1 MVLIRSVTEE
11 KRYRSFVYLNDL
23 KILVRNKMH
32 FHTALMKHWHRKT
45 ETSQVIS

>member
-1 MVLIRSVTEE
+1 MVLIRSVPEQ

-32 FHTALMKHWHRKT
+32 FHTALMKPLA
-45 ETSQVIS
+45 